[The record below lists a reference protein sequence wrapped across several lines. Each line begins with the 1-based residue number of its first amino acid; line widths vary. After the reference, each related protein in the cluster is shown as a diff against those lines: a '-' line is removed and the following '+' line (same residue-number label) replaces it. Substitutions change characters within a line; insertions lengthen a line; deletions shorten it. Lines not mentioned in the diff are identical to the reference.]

1 MKQKMIQMMRWI
13 STKGLVWLGFGATPF
28 VFMACYGP
36 VPTEYGEANF
46 AEEVVDSTEVTRSV
60 DGDDVDVASEDVAS
74 DSLEAEDQV

>member
-1 MKQKMIQMMRWI
+1 MVRWI

-36 VPTEYGEANF
+36 VPTNYDEAQF
-46 AEEVVDSTEVTRSV
+46 ADEIVDSTAVTRSA
-60 DGDDVDVASEDVAS
+60 DAEEDVASEDVAS

>member
-1 MKQKMIQMMRWI
+1 MKERMKQMVRWI

-36 VPTEYGEANF
+36 VPTNYDEAQF
-46 AEEVVDSTEVTRSV
+46 ADEIVDSTAVTRSA
-60 DGDDVDVASEDVAS
+60 DAEEDVASEDVVS

>member
-1 MKQKMIQMMRWI
+1 MVRWI

-36 VPTEYGEANF
+36 VPTNYDEAQF
-46 AEEVVDSTEVTRSV
+46 ADEIVDSTAVTRSA
-60 DGDDVDVASEDVAS
+60 DAEEDVASEDVVS